1 MTHCV
6 SEIYPIQSDSAVISM
21 DLLPD
26 KQNCGLRMRRECR
39 ECFPHHWLQ
48 RKQLVNDHGMHH
60 GTCVTH
66 DAVMHVG
73 IANPWWR
80 GKGSRHYR
88 RMRNPHFCI
97 SGKRSM
103 LCASCHSEP
112 GSLFNIKMSSYQYKK
127 SHCGD
132 KTVVRSSYL
141 HNGISYTGKMTSLCW
156 IRALVAEPGEKEK
169 CDKSSY

>member
-1 MTHCV
+1 MWIMGDHGAAGV
-6 SEIYPIQSDSAVISM
+6 S
-21 DLLPD
+21 
-26 KQNCGLRMRRECR
+26 QNAGMRRECR
-39 ECFPHHWLQ
+39 EGFPHHWLQ
-48 RKQLVNDHGMHH
+48 RIQLVSDPGMHH

-66 DAVMHVG
+66 VLWCMSESLTRGGGEKVPG
-73 IANPWWR
+73 IIGACATR
-80 GKGSRHYR
+80 TFVYLV
-88 RMRNPHFCI
+88 
-97 SGKRSM
+97 KRSM

-112 GSLFNIKMSSYQYKK
+112 GSLFNIKMSSYQYRK

-141 HNGISYTGKMTSLCW
+141 HNGISYTGKMTSLWW